1 MVVLLTIL
9 GTIFLIVSA
18 IFWSETPKLRT
29 VSIVIATVAAIL
41 MTLCYVG
48 SVLAQ
53 YIFAN
58 GTFLAQKE
66 GQYIGIPLNK
76 CVDNFG
82 NVTCAKVVGNK
93 FDKKK

>member
-18 IFWSETPKLRT
+18 IFWLEPKFRT
-29 VSIVIATVAAIL
+29 VDIVIASVATIL

-53 YIFAN
+53 YIVKIKTLRSLYGYCPVEMNAIL
-58 GTFLAQKE
+58 GGK
-66 GQYIGIPLNK
+66 
-76 CVDNFG
+76 
-82 NVTCAKVVGNK
+82 
-93 FDKKK
+93 

>member
-48 SVLAQ
+48 SVFAQ
-53 YIFAN
+53 YMIEFM
-58 GTFLAQKE
+58 K
-66 GQYIGIPLNK
+66 
-76 CVDNFG
+76 
-82 NVTCAKVVGNK
+82 
-93 FDKKK
+93 